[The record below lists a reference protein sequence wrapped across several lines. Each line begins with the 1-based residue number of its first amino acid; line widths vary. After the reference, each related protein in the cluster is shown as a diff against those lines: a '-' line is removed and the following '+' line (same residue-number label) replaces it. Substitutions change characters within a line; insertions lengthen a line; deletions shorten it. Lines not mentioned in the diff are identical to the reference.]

1 MEAILMY
8 RRAHPDGHGPEVVDV
23 VCPACSE
30 TRTLAYHGWT
40 AIKCRGCGED
50 ITRPDDGLPAVS
62 PADALA
68 IKIRVICEGM
78 ETDHRVM
85 TSPNG
90 NEPDGYASRL
100 DVWVRLLSDAI
111 ACYDDSQPKPF

>member
-30 TRTLAYHGWT
+30 TRTLNYHGWT
-40 AIKCRGCGED
+40 EVKCSGCGED

-62 PADALA
+62 PADAFA

-111 ACYDDSQPKPF
+111 ARYDDSQPKPF